1 MSARPVFHLTA
12 SAVFSIA
19 LIPQA
24 VHADET
30 VIDAGTVVVTA
41 NRTATDKNKVGSKVE
56 VVTRKEIE
64 EKALPTATDYLALL
78 PGVSVSAPGGLGQ
91 EGSLAVRG
99 AARRYVKT
107 LYNGIDISD
116 PTSTQVQTSYQY
128 LLSDQLAGIELLK
141 GSQSTLYGSDA
152 IAGVIAL
159 DTLGT
164 IENGVRHTIGIEGG
178 SFGTVRGR
186 YGFAAANETSKA
198 AINILGIHTDGISA
212 ADAINGNTEADAYD
226 NVTADASFEHQFSE
240 NFSVFGSGLFI
251 KGRAEYDNDFT
262 TPPSDALFNVNYTR
276 QIAGRTGF
284 NLDLAD
290 GRFRNTVSVQAFDIN
305 RAIRTPAFNADYLGR
320 RYKADYQGAVDVAD
334 WLTAQFGADYE
345 SQNAR
350 VTDNFGT
357 NTNNT
362 HSIAG
367 IWGQAIVSPVEDF
380 TVTAGIRQD
389 WHSVFGTVTSYRA
402 TGSYLVGDTG
412 MRLHS
417 SVGTGFR
424 APSLYELF
432 GPWVANPALMPERSL
447 SFDAGVEQTL
457 FDGRVVGD
465 LTFFVLDTD
474 NLIYYDNAVTFTYQQ
489 LAGTTRRRGVEASL
503 AVEVTE
509 NLSIG
514 GAYTYTHS
522 VRSDGTRNPR
532 VPMHEVAL
540 STVWTPAEKWTVTGT
555 ARIVM
560 DTVDTDLLP
569 LSDYVL
575 VNARVAYKP
584 TKDTEFYI
592 RGENLLNQQYQTARG
607 YGTPGI
613 SAFAGFKATFGAD

>member
-1 MSARPVFHLTA
+1 MSAKSILQPTA
-12 SAVFSIA
+12 FAVFAITLAPSA
-19 LIPQA
+19 L
-24 VHADET
+24 HADET

-41 NRTATDKNKVGSKVE
+41 NRTATDKKKVGSKVE

-64 EKALPTATDYLALL
+64 EKSLPTATDYLALL

-159 DTLGT
+159 DTLGA
-164 IENGVRHTIGIEGG
+164 IEDGVRHKIGIEGG
-178 SFGTVRGR
+178 SFGTVRGH
-186 YGFAAANETSKA
+186 YGFEAANDMSKI
-198 AINILGIHTDGISA
+198 AINAVGIHTDGISA

-226 NVTADASFEHQFSE
+226 NFTADANFEHRFSE

-251 KGRAEYDNDFT
+251 KGRAEYDNDFAA
-262 TPPSDALFNVNYTR
+262 PPVDALFNVNHTR
-276 QIAGRTGF
+276 QLGGRTGF

-290 GRFRNTVSVQAFDIN
+290 GRFRNTVSVQGFDIH
-305 RAIRTPAFNADYLGR
+305 RAIRTPAFNADYRGR
-320 RYKADYQGAVDVAD
+320 RFKADYQGAVDIVD
-334 WLTAQFGADYE
+334 WLTLQFGADHE
-345 SQNAR
+345 SQNSR

-362 HSIAG
+362 HSMTG
-367 IWGQAIVSPVEDF
+367 IWGQADMSPIENL
-380 TVTAGIRQD
+380 TVTAGVRQD
-389 WHSVFGTVTSYRA
+389 WHSVFGPVTSYRA
-402 TGSYLVGDTG
+402 TGSYVVADTG
-412 MRLHS
+412 LRLHS

-424 APSLYELF
+424 APSLYELY
-432 GPWVANPALMPERSL
+432 GPFVGNAALTPERSF

-457 FDGRVVGD
+457 LDGRIVGD
-465 LTFFVLDTD
+465 VTFFVLDTS
-474 NLIYYDNAVTFTYQQ
+474 NLIYYDNVLTFTYQQ
-489 LAGTTRRRGVEASL
+489 LAGVTRRRGVEASL
-503 AVEVTE
+503 GVKVNEDLTF
-509 NLSIG
+509 G
-514 GAYTYTHS
+514 GAYTYTRS
-522 VRSDGTRNPR
+522 IRSDGTRNPR
-532 VPMHEVAL
+532 VPMHEFAL
-540 STVWTPAEKWTVTGT
+540 STVWTPAENWTVTGT
-555 ARIVM
+555 AKVVL

-569 LSDYVL
+569 LDNYVL

-584 TKDTEFYI
+584 SENTELYV

-607 YGTPGI
+607 YGTPGL
-613 SAFAGFKATFGAD
+613 SVFAGFKATFGAN